1 MISFQTDDDNDFVTL
16 PNGNLAMVQNRDAVA
31 QEAKHFAATA
41 RAEMIHAYDEG
52 IPFLREAFS
61 KQPNLAQF
69 EASLRRRLLA
79 TPDVTGIVSLDT
91 QIEGE
96 TLKYTAT
103 LQTTYGTVTING

>member
-16 PNGNLAMVQNRDAVA
+16 PNGNLAMVLDAQAVA
-31 QEAKHFAATA
+31 QEAKHFAATS

-69 EASLRRRLLA
+69 EASLRRRLLN

>member
-16 PNGNLAMVQNRDAVA
+16 PNGNLAMVTDRQAVA

-69 EASLRRRLLA
+69 EASLRRRLLG
-79 TPDVTGIVSLDT
+79 TPDVTGIVSLT
-91 QIEGE
+91 IQIEGE

-103 LQTTYGTVTING
+103 LQTSYGTVTING

>member
-1 MISFQTDDDNDFVTL
+1 MITFKTDENNDFVTL
-16 PNGNLAMVQNRDAVA
+16 PNGNLAMEQDVNAVA

-69 EASLRRRLLA
+69 EAALRRRLLE
-79 TPDVTGIVSLDT
+79 TPDVTGILSLDT
-91 QIEGE
+91 QVEGE

-103 LQTTYGTVTING
+103 LQTTYGTVAING

>member
-1 MISFQTDDDNDFVTL
+1 MISFQTDENNDFVTL
-16 PNGNLAMVQNRDAVA
+16 PNGNLAMVSDRDAVA
-31 QEAKHFAATA
+31 QEAKHFAATV

-69 EASLRRRLLA
+69 EAALRRRLRG
-79 TPDVTGIVSLDT
+79 TPGVTGIVSLDT

-96 TLKYTAT
+96 ALKYTAT
-103 LQTTYGTVTING
+103 LQTTYGMVTING